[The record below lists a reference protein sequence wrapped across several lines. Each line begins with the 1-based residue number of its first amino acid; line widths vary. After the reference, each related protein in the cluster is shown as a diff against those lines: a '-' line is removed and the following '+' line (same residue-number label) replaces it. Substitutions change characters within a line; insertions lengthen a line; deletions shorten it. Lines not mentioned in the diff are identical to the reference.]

1 MNSYYVIFVVYVV
14 FVVGVKFSRM
24 FDEFFVDRVFNK
36 MFNNN
41 SNGFIY
47 FVVNY
52 MILNCMNFL
61 FSYYV
66 LVFWVRMVLICV
78 MLWCIFFNWLVFL
91 SWLVVCCMCR
101 LNCLCSRLI
110 NFVFSF
116 FMFLFFS
123 LVVFIILLFEL

>member
-1 MNSYYVIFVVYVV
+1 MYCYYVIFIVYVV
-14 FVVGVKFSRM
+14 FVVGVKFSRV
-24 FDEFFVDRVFNK
+24 FDEFFVDWVFNK
-36 MFNNN
+36 MFNYN
-41 SNGFIY
+41 SDRFIY

-52 MILNCMNFL
+52 MILYCMNFL

-91 SWLVVCCMCR
+91 SWFVVCCMCR

-116 FMFLFFS
+116 FMFFFFS